1 MLFLWRKRFGWVLDT
16 SRTGH
21 EATNHCNL
29 DKGFLVPVVIAR
41 SFIYCFWCETL
52 GQLNFRISED
62 VSVAKK
68 KAGATATK
76 KKVAK
81 KKAAKKAA
89 APKKAATKK
98 KVAKKK
104 AAKKTSTKAPS

>member
-1 MLFLWRKRFGWVLDT
+1 MSRSDRSRSQVDCFVVTDVLYRL
-16 SRTGH
+16 SRTGLLS
-21 EATNHCNL
+21 AAS
-29 DKGFLVPVVIAR
+29 DKSSLRQPSFLV
-41 SFIYCFWCETL
+41 FL
-52 GQLNFRISED
+52 ED

-68 KAGATATK
+68 KAGATK

-81 KKAAKKAA
+81 KKAAKKA

-104 AAKKTSTKAPS
+104 AANKTATKTPS

>member
-1 MLFLWRKRFGWVLDT
+1 MVLSTDGR
-16 SRTGH
+16 SCHGVTGQ
-21 EATNHCNL
+21 E
-29 DKGFLVPVVIAR
+29 AR
-41 SFIYCFWCETL
+41 STALLRRTFCIGCRYQITNL
-52 GQLNFRISED
+52 LLRIGDSATTKVWIFLED

-68 KAGATATK
+68 KAGATK

-104 AAKKTSTKAPS
+104 AAAKKTTTKTPS